1 MVKKLPDVSFHPFFP
16 PLFSYA
22 NRRRVPQSL
31 KREVC
36 SAVKKHLNST
46 NTVATHLR
54 DLENLFDT
62 NIKSATSAAPPG
74 VQVPLPLRLAVRLVQ
89 TLFGGP
95 RRA

>member
-1 MVKKLPDVSFHPFFP
+1 MKKLPDVSFYSFFSS
-16 PLFSYA
+16 LSSYA
-22 NRRRVPQSL
+22 NRRRIPQSL

-74 VQVPLPLRLAVRLVQ
+74 IRVPLPLRLTVRLVQ
-89 TLFGGP
+89 MLLGGP